1 MNEQEI
7 LVATE
12 EYTTE
17 LVDSI
22 GVPMPG
28 EREALKFPHLSAKC
42 SKVFQSCKS
51 CPEFLQSAKSKTR
64 ERSEE
69 HAVTFPPNRI
79 GIGNLEMSNLK

>member
-7 LVATE
+7 VATE
-12 EYTTE
+12 EDMTE

-64 ERSEE
+64 EERGTRGNFSSKS
-69 HAVTFPPNRI
+69 HW
-79 GIGNLEMSNLK
+79 NLES